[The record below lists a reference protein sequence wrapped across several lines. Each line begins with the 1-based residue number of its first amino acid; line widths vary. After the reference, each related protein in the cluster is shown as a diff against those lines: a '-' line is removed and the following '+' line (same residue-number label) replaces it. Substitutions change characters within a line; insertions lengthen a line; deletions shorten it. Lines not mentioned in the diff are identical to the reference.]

1 MKPEEILKKAS
12 DIAEGK
18 RSTHGAE
25 NSFDLI
31 AKFWTAYLQG
41 AASLPGSLTDVDVAQ
56 MMVLL
61 KVARSV
67 CGGHNLDNY
76 TDQAGYSA
84 WAGHLEAMAEV
95 ERKRDIALHEAMKN
109 QMVAAFELGLCK
121 PTEPRS
127 TSTPIEVYHA
137 PPIFTRWD

>member
-56 MMVLL
+56 LMVLL

-95 ERKRDIALHEAMKN
+95 ERQRDIALHEAMKN
-109 QMVAAFELGLCK
+109 KMVAAFELGLGK

>member
-18 RSTHGAE
+18 RSQHGAE
-25 NSFDLI
+25 NSFAMI
-31 AKFWTAYLQG
+31 ARLWTAYLQG

-61 KVARSV
+61 KMARGAW
-67 CGGHNLDNY
+67 GGHNMDTY
-76 TDQAGYSA
+76 VDQAGYSA

-95 ERKRDIALHEAMKN
+95 ERQRDIALHEAMKN
-109 QMVAAFELGLCK
+109 QMVAAFELGLGK

-127 TSTPIEVYHA
+127 TSTPTEVYHA

>member
-61 KVARSV
+61 KMARGAW
-67 CGGHNLDNY
+67 GGHNLDNY

-109 QMVAAFELGLCK
+109 KMVAAFELGLGK

>member
-1 MKPEEILKKAS
+1 MNPEDILKQAS
-12 DIAEGK
+12 DIAQGK
-18 RSTHGAE
+18 RSQHGAE
-25 NSFDLI
+25 NSFAMI
-31 AKFWTAYLQG
+31 ARLWTAYLQG

-61 KVARSV
+61 KMAR
-67 CGGHNLDNY
+67 GAWGDHNMDTY
-76 TDQAGYSA
+76 VDQAGYSA

-95 ERKRDIALHEAMKN
+95 ERQRDIALHEAMKN